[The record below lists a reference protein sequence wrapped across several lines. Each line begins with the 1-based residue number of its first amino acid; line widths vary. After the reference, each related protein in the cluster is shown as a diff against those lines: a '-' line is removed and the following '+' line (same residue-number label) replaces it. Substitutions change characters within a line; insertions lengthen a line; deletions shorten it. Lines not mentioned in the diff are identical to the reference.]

1 MQMNAGK
8 ALKMTFRA
16 FEVLARLTGL
26 GFDYLVWKNHL
37 PFSSSFKKVFK
48 KRFHEPF
55 PVRLREK
62 LEELGPTYVKIG
74 QIIGLR
80 TDIAPPEICRELEKL
95 YYSVPPF
102 SGEEAKKTIEEELKR
117 PVDDIFL
124 SISEKPIGSASLG
137 QVHYGILKSVKEVA
151 VKVKRPG
158 IDELIEHDLALFR
171 LTAGVLERFFP
182 KLRTLNLKKAVDEIE
197 DSMKRE
203 LDFMT
208 EAENAQKIRDNLRDH
223 KNVKIPKIFW
233 EYSTRKVLT
242 MEYVSGVSINKLDQQ
257 NHIRVN
263 KKKILSIICG
273 AVLKQMFEDGFFH
286 ADPHPGNLLVLK
298 NDILSFLD
306 FGMVGHLDEAMRRK
320 MAMAFIDMINNDI
333 ESYTRHLLDLAEVR
347 DGADVEE
354 FKKEIRKI
362 NSTPSSNS
370 ADPESS
376 SLAQNFFKG
385 LDAGARYGINFSPD
399 LTMFIKAMITLEGVA
414 AKLDPNFSLAR
425 EARPFVESLISK
437 IYNVREFVNSLEEV
451 GSKYL
456 SFMDRLLILSMRV
469 LKASGEGAL
478 LDENDLQVKPREK
491 IDFKKAEDKPN
502 GWLILLLFSLGA
514 VLTYFP
520 KGPIILQLPLFSWL
534 LFAAGFI
541 LLIKRK

>member
-1 MQMNAGK
+1 MNAGK
-8 ALKMTFRA
+8 ALKRTFRA

-26 GFDYLVWKNHL
+26 GFDYLVWKNQL
-37 PFSSSFKKVFK
+37 PFSSSFKKAFK
-48 KRFHEPF
+48 KRFYEPF

-62 LEELGPTYVKIG
+62 LEGLGPTYVKIG

-80 TDIAPPEICRELEKL
+80 TDITPPEISRELEKL

-102 SGEEAKKTIEEELKR
+102 SGEDAKRTVEEELKR

-137 QVHYGILKSVKEVA
+137 QVHYGILKSAKEVA
-151 VKVKRPG
+151 VKIKRPG

-242 MEYVSGVSINKLDQQ
+242 MEYISGVSINKIDQQ

-263 KKKILSIICG
+263 KKKILSITCG
-273 AVLKQMFEDGFFH
+273 AVLKQMFEDGLFH

-333 ESYTRHLLDLAEVR
+333 ESYARNLLDLAEIT
-347 DGADVEE
+347 DGSNIEE
-354 FKKEIRKI
+354 FKEEIRQI
-362 NSTPSSNS
+362 LTRPSANP
-370 ADPESS
+370 ADKDSS
-376 SLAQNFFKG
+376 SMAQNFFKG
-385 LDAGARYGINFSPD
+385 LNAGARHGIYFSPD
-399 LTMFIKAMITLEGVA
+399 LTMFVKAMVTLEGVA
-414 AKLDPNFSLAR
+414 SKLDPNFSLVR
-425 EARPFVESLISK
+425 EAKPFVENLISK
-437 IYNVREFVNSLEEV
+437 IYNVKDFVNSLEQV
-451 GSKYL
+451 SSRYL
-456 SFMDRLLILSMRV
+456 SFVDRLLILSMRV

-478 LDENDLQVKPREK
+478 LDENDIQVKSREEIK
-491 IDFKKAEDKPN
+491 FKKAEDKPN
-502 GWLILLLFSLGA
+502 GWLIVLLFSLGA

-520 KGPIILQLPLFSWL
+520 KGPIFLQLPLFSWL

-541 LLIKRK
+541 LLIKGK